1 MVVEGEHLQFSAMD
15 WLLEVLIQ
23 ASCTFFWVVSFL
35 FNCTLWPTQVP
46 NLISFIDLVSYLEKC
61 SYVIPQASQP
71 LLVSG
76 WLPSMHSHPPD
87 FSHHSWHGPSL
98 TFIKGLQQELL
109 WVWLCPHTTMFGRFV
124 YVVYTCSFSILTA
137 ALTYP
142 LYCEW
147 TLVSSPAFGSY
158 NGAVINMLFH
168 VFLWVHVYNFYWMF
182 TWVEWPGPRV
192 RCLASVAMTDSFQ
205 RERFKMYPL

>member
-1 MVVEGEHLQFSAMD
+1 MANTSFKFDLIYWSCFLSRKVYLCHPLSLSTPSGLWLASLHAQSPS
-15 WLLEVLIQ
+15 WLLTPFM
-23 ASCTFFWVVSFL
+23 AWS
-35 FNCTLWPTQVP
+35 
-46 NLISFIDLVSYLEKC
+46 
-61 SYVIPQASQP
+61 
-71 LLVSG
+71 
-76 WLPSMHSHPPD
+76 
-87 FSHHSWHGPSL
+87 SL
-98 TFIKGLQQELL
+98 TFIKGLQHELL

-142 LYCEW
+142 LDCEW